1 MVSAS
6 NEDCNENSP
15 VNGTDI
21 GDTDLF
27 YASAQYGETVPIH
40 GNYLGP
46 ASLPRDYVIQ
56 SRKAIVSTSP
66 RPSTAATAE
75 RIWWSGRSATD
86 QLSRRAAMPRDFVRD
101 GVRETE
107 WSAKWTTEFY
117 L

>member
-40 GNYLGP
+40 GNYLG
-46 ASLPRDYVIQ
+46 
-56 SRKAIVSTSP
+56 
-66 RPSTAATAE
+66 
-75 RIWWSGRSATD
+75 
-86 QLSRRAAMPRDFVRD
+86 QLACR
-101 GVRETE
+101 GIT
-107 WSAKWTTEFY
+107 
-117 L
+117 